1 MNNQC
6 AISIGSQQ
14 FFSPPL
20 AWQTRLV
27 TVSLGILTEG
37 ALLRLLLSPWSPYL
51 LDASQWPIMI
61 HL

>member
-6 AISIGSQQ
+6 AIRIGSQQ
-14 FFSPPL
+14 FLSPPL
-20 AWQTRLV
+20 AWRTRLV

-37 ALLRLLLSPWSPYL
+37 ALLSLLLSPWSPYS
-51 LDASQWPIMI
+51 LDASQWSIMI